1 MEMMR
6 WLRSRCDVLI
16 ALLLEVRRIRHAAA
30 YSIPIIAV
38 IAITFL
44 RLLSGG
50 ELVARLPFTT
60 YFPAIVVT
68 ALLAASTGCGRD
80 AGVDDRLVSDDSGWV
95 RPGSRTLL
103 LLLVL
108 VTAANI
114 VVVALLSAAIE
125 LIINRGSERETAE

>member
-1 MEMMR
+1 MR
-6 WLRSRCDVLI
+6 WLRSRCDLWI
-16 ALLLEVRRIRHAAA
+16 ALLLEARRTRHAAA

-50 ELVARLPFTT
+50 ELVAGLPFTT

-68 ALLAASTGCGRD
+68 ALIGGLGPGIVATL
-80 AGVDDRLVSDDSGWV
+80 LVSMIAWYPTIPDEFGPEAGIWF
-95 RPGSRTLL
+95 

-108 VTAANI
+108 VTVANI
-114 VVVALLSAAIE
+114 VVVALLSAAVE
-125 LIINRGSERETAE
+125 LMMNRGSERETAE